1 MIPAKEN
8 LKMLVV
14 DLEKASDVLLYSVEK
29 CRKISISEGLS
40 YEELESYEALTS
52 RFARLSDIII
62 QKVFRTID
70 SLDLDDAGKVRDRIN
85 RAEKKGL
92 IKSADDFIAVRILR
106 NEIAHEYKTETIYSI
121 FLKVLELSEVLL
133 ESVDSICVYVDR
145 HRVLSEN

>member
-70 SLDLDDAGKVRDRIN
+70 SLDLDDAGTVRDRIN